1 MKQGLDDYI
10 AARLAAGV
18 SREEAVAELENIA
31 IIEAVERARRSG
43 PMTGGDGDE
52 TCRSCSEKIREH
64 KLADQMR
71 RERAFSA
78 GEVEVARYYS
88 QTVASALSR
97 GESRTRVWS
106 EETTRLTGQSPST
119 ATRFHK
125 AMRAYQADPEIAASL
140 AYHVEMVTDELG
152 KDHIELVAN
161 VETDD
166 PAERTTA
173 AILQPLTHLKRPDDR
188 APHGGARDACPKCQS
203 PMTRTTYDVCQNDAC
218 GHMVTHPSKTVGRAP
233 FHDETDSPPVE
244 IGGDLY
250 AVEVRAERPFHDETK
265 RERTYRKQDETV
277 SRGRISFVSRED
289 QEWADSPH
297 YWGEAPPDDPP
308 EPPAWTPPPI
318 APRSHIA
325 PAFRRLPPPAM
336 RRAEG

>member
-1 MKQGLDDYI
+1 MSI
-10 AARLAAGV
+10 T
-18 SREEAVAELENIA
+18 REEIVAELRNA
-31 IIEAVERARRSG
+31 ALIEALSKRQRPE
-43 PMTGGDGDE
+43 PPTGTDGEE
-52 TCRSCSEKIREH
+52 TCRACAEQLREH

-78 GEVEVARYYS
+78 GEVEVVRYYS
-88 QTVASALSR
+88 RQAAAAISQGKPKAS
-97 GESRTRVWS
+97 VWS
-106 EETTRLTGQSPST
+106 EETERITGQSPST
-119 ATRFHK
+119 ATRLHK
-125 AMRAYQADPEIAASL
+125 AYETFQDDPEIGPTL
-140 AYHVEMVTDELG
+140 PFRIEKVTRDK
-152 KDHIELVAN
+152 KDHIEIVVTNLP
-161 VETDD
+161 DD

-173 AILQPLTHLKRPDDR
+173 AMLAKLTTLRRPASR
-188 APHGGARDACPKCQS
+188 GSHGGARDACPKCQS